1 MSKPTP
7 LHRWHLAHNA
17 KMADFGGYEMPL
29 WYSSVKQE
37 HLSVLTRAGLFD
49 TSHMAVVLVS
59 GPGAGDLLQHC
70 FTQDL
75 NACLGRSK
83 KPLTAGRCVYGAF
96 LTEDGGVVDDAIA
109 YLLQQD
115 RYMVVVN
122 AGMGDKIAAHMNERK
137 AARAADIDDLT
148 DQVGKIDL
156 QGPGSGSIL
165 HRLLPDADSVLADM
179 PYFSFKGGLDQA
191 GGKEDRLRLV
201 DGTPVLL
208 SRTGYTGEFGFEL
221 FMAADRTAAVWEML
235 LEAGDRYGVIPCGL
249 AARDSLRA
257 GAVLPLSHQDIGP
270 WPFIRHP
277 WEFAL
282 PFAADHSGFSKDFEG
297 RRALESAN
305 EAPYTYPFVGD
316 DLRKVSASE
325 PAVVLDAEGN
335 EMGVVLTCATDVG
348 IGWKEGRILSVASP
362 DAPGDFHPRGLSCGF
377 IKVASKLD
385 PGDIVNLQ
393 DSRRVIRA
401 TIAAD
406 VRPDRTARRPVESMI
421 KEQEE
426 VSS

>member
-1 MSKPTP
+1 MSRKTP

-37 HLSVLTRAGLFD
+37 HLSVLTSAGLFD

-59 GPGAGDLLQHC
+59 GPGAEELLQHC

-75 NACLGRSK
+75 NACIGRPK

-96 LTEDGGVVDDAIA
+96 LTEDGGVSDDAIV

-122 AGMGDKIAAHMNERK
+122 AGMGDKIAAHLKKRK
-137 AARAADIDDLT
+137 AARAADIEDLT

-165 HRLLPDADSVLADM
+165 RRLLPDADSVLAGM
-179 PYFSFKGGLDQA
+179 VYFSFKGSLDQA
-191 GGKEDRLRLV
+191 AGKEDRLRLV

-208 SRTGYTGEFGFEL
+208 SRTGYTGEFGFEIFL
-221 FMAADRTAAVWEML
+221 PPERTAAVWETL
-235 LEAGDRYGVIPCGL
+235 LEAGQAHGAIPCGL

-257 GAVLPLSHQDIGP
+257 GALLPLSHQDIGP
-270 WPFIRHP
+270 WPYIRHP

-282 PFAADHSGFSKDFEG
+282 PFAADRSGFTKDFVG
-297 RRALESAN
+297 RLALETAN
-305 EAPYTYPFVGD
+305 DAPHTHPFVGD

-325 PAVVLDAEGN
+325 PAVVVDADGN

-348 IGWKEGRILSVASP
+348 IGWQGGRILSVASP
-362 DAPGDFHPRGLSCGF
+362 DAPENFRPRGLSCGF
-377 IKVASKLD
+377 VKVASRLT
-385 PGDIVNLQ
+385 PGDVVNLR

-401 TIAAD
+401 TIATD
-406 VRPDRTARRPVESMI
+406 VRPGRTARRPVESMI
-421 KEQEE
+421 QAPEE